1 MSTLRSLHKYKRKEV
16 KGYER
21 SFYACSR
28 GDVVATMPEALKT
41 ALVNGVITA
50 KDYAVDGLAV
60 VIPVAMSIFAIKFG
74 INIILNLFHSLT
86 NA

>member
-1 MSTLRSLHKYKRKEV
+1 MLAAE
-16 KGYER
+16 
-21 SFYACSR
+21 

-60 VIPVAMSIFAIKFG
+60 VIPVAMSILRLSLVLTLFLIFS
-74 INIILNLFHSLT
+74 IL
-86 NA
+86 

>member
-1 MSTLRSLHKYKRKEV
+1 ML
-16 KGYER
+16 G
-21 SFYACSR
+21 A
-28 GDVVATMPEALKT
+28 VAEGSNTMPEALKT
-41 ALVNGVITA
+41 ALVDGVTTA

-74 INIILNLFHSLT
+74 IRIILNLFHSLT

>member
-1 MSTLRSLHKYKRKEV
+1 MLAAE
-16 KGYER
+16 GN
-21 SFYACSR
+21 
-28 GDVVATMPEALKT
+28 VVATMPEALKT
-41 ALVNGVITA
+41 ALVNGVTTA

-60 VIPVAMSIFAIKFG
+60 VIPVAMSIFAIFAIKFG

>member
-1 MSTLRSLHKYKRKEV
+1 MLAAE
-16 KGYER
+16 
-21 SFYACSR
+21 
-28 GDVVATMPEALKT
+28 GDIVSSMPEALKT
-41 ALVNGVITA
+41 ALVSGVTTA

-74 INIILNLFHSLT
+74 IHIILNLFHSLT

>member
-1 MSTLRSLHKYKRKEV
+1 
-16 KGYER
+16 
-21 SFYACSR
+21 
-28 GDVVATMPEALKT
+28 MPEALKT
-41 ALVNGVITA
+41 ALVNGVTTA

>member
-1 MSTLRSLHKYKRKEV
+1 MLAAE
-16 KGYER
+16 
-21 SFYACSR
+21 

-41 ALVNGVITA
+41 ALVNGVTTA
-50 KDYAVDGLAV
+50 KDNAVDGLAV

-74 INIILNLFHSLT
+74 IKIILNLFHSLT

>member
-1 MSTLRSLHKYKRKEV
+1 MLAAE
-16 KGYER
+16 
-21 SFYACSR
+21 

-41 ALVNGVITA
+41 ALVNGVITS
-50 KDYAVDGLAV
+50 KDNSVDALAV
-60 VIPVAMSIFAIKFG
+60 VIHVAMSIFAIKFG